1 MADQIIKPPP
11 KYLSFSAILVL
22 AANTMNGPGITTLP
36 TVAADA
42 GRFLYVTLISISVM
56 MAAFVC
62 RRMVYAMWS
71 SVNEEVIVQTDED
84 YSPMKKVEGGTVT
97 KHLQHLSMDASANEE
112 IIPEMASESQLTHRE
127 HDHHEH
133 THQELNT
140 QQPLPHCE
148 DESLLPHADHEENM
162 NSLLTEDHDKPRPV
176 LERTSIV
183 GQSVEAYGQ
192 KASICTSFLMVA
204 SALCLGLAQM
214 VCEYLLTQVFFFCN
228 QNCFLICSRYL

>member
-1 MADQIIKPPP
+1 M
-11 KYLSFSAILVL
+11 
-22 AANTMNGPGITTLP
+22 
-36 TVAADA
+36 AADA

-71 SVNEEVIVQTDED
+71 SVNEEVVVQTDED
-84 YSPMKKVEGGTVT
+84 YSSMKKVEGGTV
-97 KHLQHLSMDASANEE
+97 KHLQHLSMDDASANEE

-127 HDHHEH
+127 HEHEH
-133 THQELNT
+133 SQELNT
-140 QQPLPHCE
+140 PQPLPHSE

-162 NSLLTEDHDKPRPV
+162 NSLLTEDHDKSRPV

-183 GQSVEAYGQ
+183 GQSREAYGHN
-192 KASICTSFLMVA
+192 ASIYTSFLMVA

-214 VCEYLLTQVFFFCN
+214 VREYLSMSCVFVCEKV
-228 QNCFLICSRYL
+228 

>member
-1 MADQIIKPPP
+1 
-11 KYLSFSAILVL
+11 
-22 AANTMNGPGITTLP
+22 
-36 TVAADA
+36 
-42 GRFLYVTLISISVM
+42 M

-71 SVNEEVIVQTDED
+71 SVVDEEVVQTDEE
-84 YSPMKKVEGGTVT
+84 YSSMKKVEGGTVT

-127 HDHHEH
+127 HEHEH
-133 THQELNT
+133 SQELNT
-140 QQPLPHCE
+140 PQPLPHSE

-162 NSLLTEDHDKPRPV
+162 NSLFADHDKSRPV

-183 GQSVEAYGQ
+183 GQSRESYGQ
-192 KASICTSFLMVA
+192 NASIYTSFLMVA

-214 VCEYLLTQVFFFCN
+214 VCEYLLT
-228 QNCFLICSRYL
+228 L